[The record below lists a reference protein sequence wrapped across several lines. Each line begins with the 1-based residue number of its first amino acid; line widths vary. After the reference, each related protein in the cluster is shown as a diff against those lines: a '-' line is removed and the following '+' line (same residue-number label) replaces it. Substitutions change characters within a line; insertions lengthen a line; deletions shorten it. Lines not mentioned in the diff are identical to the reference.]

1 MIAKKD
7 IKKALEKNELDY
19 FYQPKV
25 SAITGDIV
33 GAEALIRWIKTDGKV
48 IPPGAFIPLAEES
61 GLIKEITL
69 QLFKKLE
76 RSIKLIHEIKPLCVS
91 FNVTADD
98 LETDKLS
105 QEIID
110 ALKEKRLTP
119 SSLELEIT
127 ESKLIKSKPSVKDN
141 LNRIVDIGVGVAMDD
156 FGTGYSSLNVL
167 SNYPFST
174 LKLDYNLINGI
185 TSDNKKKFITKT
197 AIRMAHLLKIDI
209 VAEGVDNKQ
218 QYDLLQYMGCT
229 IIQGYLISKPL
240 PLDEF
245 IDFLK
250 KDIRYPGSAAGKL
263 HMISIDHIL
272 WYRDFVYYVMSR
284 LQKISYTSF
293 PPPIPSPHRC
303 MFGEWF
309 YKEGK
314 IFLTEG
320 LSDQSVK
327 ELEKLHLSI
336 HDEAQKIIE
345 IFKQR
350 VETTKYY
357 ANILINFN
365 RFHQDFIN
373 KLQECENS
381 LVYSYLTPLIEKT

>member
-1 MIAKKD
+1 MIAKKN
-7 IKKALEKNELDY
+7 IQQALKKNELNY

-33 GAEALIRWIKTDGKV
+33 GAEALVRWIKPDGKL
-48 IPPGAFIPLAEES
+48 IRPDAFIPLAEES

-76 RSIKLIHEIKPLCVS
+76 GSIHLIHEIKPLCVS

-98 LETDKLS
+98 LETDKLTE
-105 QEIID
+105 EIIN

-119 SSLELEIT
+119 GSLELEIT
-127 ESKLIKSKPSVKDN
+127 ESKLIESKSSVKDN
-141 LNRIVDIGVGVAMDD
+141 LNRIVDVGVGVAMDD
-156 FGTGYSSLNVL
+156 FGTGYSSLNIL
-167 SNYPFST
+167 ADYPFST

-185 TSDNKKKFITKT
+185 TSENKKKFITKT

-209 VAEGVDNKQ
+209 VAEGVENSQ
-218 QYDLLQYMGCT
+218 QYDLLQHMGCT

-250 KDIRYPGSAAGKL
+250 RDIRYPGSTAGKL
-263 HMISIDHIL
+263 HMIYIDHIL
-272 WYRDFVYYVMSR
+272 WYRDFVYYAMSR
-284 LQKISYTSF
+284 LQKISDTSF
-293 PPPIPSPHRC
+293 PPPISSPQQC

-314 IFLTEG
+314 TLLSKS
-320 LSDQSVK
+320 LSDQSAK

-336 HDEAQKIIE
+336 HGEAQKIIK
-345 IFKQR
+345 ILKQR
-350 VETTKYY
+350 GETTQDY
-357 ANILINFN
+357 ADILIIFN
-365 RFHQDFIN
+365 RLHQDFIN

-381 LVYSYLTPLIEKT
+381 VCNCRFRVKFP

>member
-33 GAEALIRWIKTDGKV
+33 GAEALIRWIKPDGKV

-127 ESKLIKSKPSVKDN
+127 ESKLIKSKPSVKNN

-218 QYDLLQYMGCT
+218 QYNLLQYMGCT

-250 KDIRYPGSAAGKL
+250 RDIRYPGSTAGKL

-284 LQKISYTSF
+284 LQKISYISF
-293 PPPIPSPHRC
+293 PPPIPSPHQC

-314 IFLTEG
+314 TFLTES

-350 VETTKYY
+350 VETTQYY
-357 ANILINFN
+357 ADILINFN

-381 LVYSYLTPLIEKT
+381 LVYSIC

>member
-1 MIAKKD
+1 MIAKKN
-7 IKKALEKNELDY
+7 IKKALTKNELDY

-33 GAEALIRWIKTDGKV
+33 GAEALVRWIKPDGKV

-110 ALKEKRLTP
+110 ALKEKKLTP

-141 LNRIVDIGVGVAMDD
+141 LNKIVDIGVGVAMDD

-240 PLDEF
+240 PLDKF

-250 KDIRYPGSAAGKL
+250 KNIRYPGSTAGQL
-263 HMISIDHIL
+263 HMIHIDHIL
-272 WYRDFVYYVMSR
+272 WYRDFVYYIMSR
-284 LQKISYTSF
+284 IQKISYTSF
-293 PPPIPSPHRC
+293 PPPIPSPHQC

-314 IFLTEG
+314 TFLAES

-336 HDEAQKIIE
+336 HDEAQKIIG

-350 VETTKYY
+350 VETTQYY
-357 ANILINFN
+357 ADILINFN
-365 RFHQDFIN
+365 RLHQDFIN

-381 LVYSYLTPLIEKT
+381 LVYSYLTPLD

>member
-33 GAEALIRWIKTDGKV
+33 GAEALVRWIKPDGKV

-105 QEIID
+105 EKIID

-156 FGTGYSSLNVL
+156 FGTGYSSLNIL

-218 QYDLLQYMGCT
+218 QYDLLLYMGCT

-240 PLDEF
+240 PLNEF

-250 KDIRYPGSAAGKL
+250 RDIRYPGSTAGKL
-263 HMISIDHIL
+263 HMIYVDHIL

-293 PPPIPSPHRC
+293 PPPIPSPHQC

-309 YKEGK
+309 YKKGK
-314 IFLTEG
+314 IFLTES

-327 ELEKLHLSI
+327 KLEKLHLSI
-336 HDEAQKIIE
+336 HDEAQKIIG
-345 IFKQR
+345 ISKQR
-350 VETTKYY
+350 IETTQHYDD
-357 ANILINFN
+357 ILINFN
-365 RFHQDFIN
+365 RLHQDFIN

-381 LVYSYLTPLIEKT
+381 LVYSYLTPLD